1 MDFLGIGATILG
13 GLLGGKNK
21 GSTTTAKQEPWG
33 PAQQYLID
41 NLATNKQLQDWY
53 QQNPFNPQQKQAYQN
68 LYADQDNF
76 RGNVAPGLMQFANNM
91 MGSQYRRQA
100 PARPGGAAGY
110 TGGLLGPA
118 PPQQPAE
125 RAQVPQT
132 GLLSANRPGPFSV
145 APSTP
150 YGQINWNAQNPF
162 YKTPEQLAEEARLKA
177 LAAQQQAQQLTYDPD
192 WYQMYMTG
200 LGASGGDGGAAVG
213 DDGGGPGVGDG
224 STI

>member
-1 MDFLGIGATILG
+1 MLNLITAGASILG

-110 TGGLLGPA
+110 TGGLLGPT
-118 PPQQPAE
+118 QQQQTA
-125 RAQVPQT
+125 PQT
-132 GLLSANRPGPFSV
+132 GLLAPVNRPGPFSV
-145 APSTP
+145 AQTTP
-150 YGQINWNAQNPF
+150 FGQIDWNKQNPF

-177 LAAQQQAQQLTYDPD
+177 LAAQQQMAQQPA
-192 WYQMYMTG
+192 WF
-200 LGASGGDGGAAVG
+200 
-213 DDGGGPGVGDG
+213 DDGNWNSGFGA
-224 STI
+224 

>member
-1 MDFLGIGATILG
+1 MLNLITAGASILG

-91 MGSQYRRQA
+91 MGSNYQRQRVD
-100 PARPGGAAGY
+100 RPGGAAGY
-110 TGGLLGPA
+110 TGGLLGPT
-118 PPQQPAE
+118 QQQQTA
-125 RAQVPQT
+125 PQT
-132 GLLSANRPGPFSV
+132 GLLAPVNRPGPFSV
-145 APSTP
+145 AQTTP
-150 YGQINWNAQNPF
+150 FGQIDWNKQNPF

-177 LAAQQQAQQLTYDPD
+177 LAAQQQMAQQPA
-192 WYQMYMTG
+192 WF
-200 LGASGGDGGAAVG
+200 
-213 DDGGGPGVGDG
+213 DDGNWNSGFGA
-224 STI
+224 

>member
-1 MDFLGIGATILG
+1 MSFLGIGAAILG
-13 GLLGGKNK
+13 GLLGRKNK

-100 PARPGGAAGY
+100 PARPGAGAGY
-110 TGGLLGPA
+110 TGGLLGPT
-118 PPQQPAE
+118 QQQQTA
-125 RAQVPQT
+125 PQT
-132 GLLSANRPGPFSV
+132 GLLAPVNRPGPFSV
-145 APSTP
+145 AQTTP
-150 YGQINWNAQNPF
+150 FGQINWNAQNPF
-162 YKTPEQLAEEARLKA
+162 YKTPEQLAQTARLA
-177 LAAQQQAQQLTYDPD
+177 EEDRLRNLAAQQQAPQFDSN
-192 WYQMYMTG
+192 WNSG
-200 LGASGGDGGAAVG
+200 FGA
-213 DDGGGPGVGDG
+213 
-224 STI
+224 

>member
-1 MDFLGIGATILG
+1 MSLSLITAGASILG
-13 GLLGGKNK
+13 GLLGSKNK

-91 MGSQYRRQA
+91 MGSNYQRQA

-110 TGGLLGPA
+110 TGGLLEPAQTPA
-118 PPQQPAE
+118 PQPQ
-125 RAQVPQT
+125 AQQS
-132 GLLSANRPGPFSV
+132 GLLASNRPGPFSV
-145 APSTP
+145 AQTTP
-150 YGQINWNAQNPF
+150 YGQIDWNKQNPF
-162 YKTPEQLAEEARLKA
+162 YKTPEQLAEEARLA
-177 LAAQQQAQQLTYDPD
+177 EEDRLRNLAAQQQALQFAQYASSDLNV
-192 WYQMYMTG
+192 G
-200 LGASGGDGGAAVG
+200 FGA
-213 DDGGGPGVGDG
+213 
-224 STI
+224 